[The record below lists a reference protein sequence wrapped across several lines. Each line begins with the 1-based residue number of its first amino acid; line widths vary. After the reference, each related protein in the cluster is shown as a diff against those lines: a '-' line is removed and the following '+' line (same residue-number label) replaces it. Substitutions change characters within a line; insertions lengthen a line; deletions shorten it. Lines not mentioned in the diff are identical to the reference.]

1 MLKRVARLEE
11 GRGSKLDTREKSKSN
26 SNYSTINDQ
35 LYKDYLGARKT
46 KLNKGKHIIDKLNER
61 ARKLSEKQT
70 NANANFVESAIEI
83 NLSNNAIVSKKNSY
97 DNHLT
102 KHPGSH
108 DSSIKCNLFFI

>member
-1 MLKRVARLEE
+1 MKKVTRLEE
-11 GRGSKLDTREKSKSN
+11 GRVSKLDTREKSKSN

-70 NANANFVESAIEI
+70 NGNGNFVESAIEI
-83 NLSNNAIVSKKNSY
+83 NLSNNAIVNKKNSY

-102 KHPGSH
+102 KHHPSSH
-108 DSSIKCNLFFI
+108 DSSFKGIFFMI